1 MKLSFIALMALAI
14 FAVAPLALAKRTADW
29 RAASEKELKSV
40 IPERAPVGKER
51 IETEFRTASGVT
63 DGKGRY
69 IAGVVM
75 ITAGYEAEGKYSH
88 FLIIQAPIKIGDVAF
103 APGEYVF
110 GYQRLDSESI
120 RVMFYEAADGK
131 MVGAV
136 KATIENKR
144 GPIRS
149 LLITPPGTGRSL
161 MQIGRFVLEYSVAE

>member
-1 MKLSFIALMALAI
+1 MKAFLVFFIGLLC
-14 FAVAPLALAKRTADW
+14 VAPVSAKRGAEW
-29 RAASEKELKSV
+29 RAATEKELKSI

-51 IETEFRTASGVT
+51 IETEFRTASGVV
-63 DGKGRY
+63 DAKGRF

-88 FLIIQAPIKIGDVAF
+88 FFLTQAPLKIGDISL

-110 GYQRLDSESI
+110 GYQRLDAESI

-136 KATIENKR
+136 KGVIENKR

-149 LLITPPGTGRSL
+149 LLITPPGGSRAL
-161 MQIGRFVLEYSVAE
+161 LQVGRFVMEYSVAE

>member
-1 MKLSFIALMALAI
+1 MRAFFIFLISA
-14 FAVAPLALAKRTADW
+14 LALAATPAFAKRAADW
-29 RAASEKELKSV
+29 RAATEKELKSV

-63 DGKGRY
+63 DGKGRF

-88 FLIIQAPIKIGDVAF
+88 FFITQAPIKIGDVSF

-149 LLITPPGTGRSL
+149 LLITPPGGARAM
-161 MQIGRFVLEYSVAE
+161 MQIGRFILDYSVAE

>member
-1 MKLSFIALMALAI
+1 MKVFLVFLVAFLM
-14 FAVAPLALAKRTADW
+14 FTPPVSAKRAADW
-29 RAASEKELKSV
+29 RAATEKELRSI

-51 IETEFRTASGVT
+51 IETEFRTASGVI
-63 DGKGRY
+63 DAKKRF

-88 FLIIQAPIKIGDVAF
+88 FFITQAPLKIGDVSF

-110 GYQRLDSESI
+110 GSQRLDADSI
-120 RVMFYEAADGK
+120 RIMFYEAADGK

-136 KATIENKR
+136 KGVIENKR

-149 LLITPPGTGRSL
+149 LLITPPGSSRAL
-161 MQIGRFVLEYSVAE
+161 MQIGRFVVEYSVTD